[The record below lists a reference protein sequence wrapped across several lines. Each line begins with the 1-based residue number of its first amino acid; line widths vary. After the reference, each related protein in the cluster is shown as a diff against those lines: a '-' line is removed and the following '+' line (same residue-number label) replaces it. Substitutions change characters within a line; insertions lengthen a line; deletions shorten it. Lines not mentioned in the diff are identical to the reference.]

1 MPILR
6 KEKNNKFTT
15 VNNFFIDDTR
25 LKLEGKGFL
34 LFMLSKPDD
43 WKFNFTNF
51 KKSLGIGDKAIRT
64 IIKMLEDLKYL
75 KRERI
80 QDKNGHYE
88 WNYFVY
94 EEPYDME
101 LKRHNLPYAPEG
113 QMVEG
118 DVVRGNIYINT
129 ELSNDKYDKTQD
141 KDEIEKKENHT
152 VFTNELIKLKYI
164 DEADIYD
171 AISFDRL
178 FLKYL
183 NEGYDSNKLFIAI
196 NYIASLVVNRE
207 FKDDDGEIIKN
218 KVGYFKNAIE
228 ANFEKLNKI
237 QNKNNNE
244 LENTEKDDD
253 IWTDIYEDIK
263 NYMDERM

>member
-15 VNNFFIDDTR
+15 VNNFFIDDAR

-51 KKSLGIGDKAIRT
+51 KKSLGIGDKAIRS
-64 IIKMLEDLKYL
+64 IIKMLEELKYL

-101 LKRHNLPYAPEG
+101 PKTNNLPYYPEG
-113 QMVEG
+113 QMVRGDIPEG
-118 DVVRGNIYINT
+118 NVYINT
-129 ELSNDKYDKTQD
+129 ELSNDKYDK
-141 KDEIEKKENHT
+141 KKNTTMINDYEQINYSI
-152 VFTNELIKLKYI
+152 FTNELIKLKYI
-164 DEADIYD
+164 EESDINS
-171 AISFDRL
+171 IVSF
-178 FLKYL
+178 
-183 NEGYDSNKLFIAI
+183 EKLFKNYLKEGHNYKELFSAI
-196 NYIASLVVNRE
+196 NYIVPRVVSRDFLDEN
-207 FKDDDGEIIKN
+207 GEKICN
-218 KVGYFKNAIE
+218 KVGYFKNAIDT
-228 ANFEKLNKI
+228 NFKK
-237 QNKNNNE
+237 
-244 LENTEKDDD
+244 LENLSKELYTDDD
-253 IWTDIYEDIK
+253 NFWNDFDLEIKGDDI
-263 NYMDERM
+263 R

>member
-101 LKRHNLPYAPEG
+101 LKRYNLPYAPEG

-141 KDEIEKKENHT
+141 EDEIEKKEKENHT

-164 DEADIYD
+164 DEADTYD

-228 ANFEKLNKI
+228 ANFEKLDKI
-237 QNKNNNE
+237 QNNNNE
-244 LENTEKDDD
+244 LKNIEQDDD
-253 IWTDIYEDIK
+253 IWADIYEDI
-263 NYMDERM
+263 

>member
-25 LKLEGKGFL
+25 LRLEGKGFL

-51 KKSLGIGDKAIRT
+51 KKSLGIGDKAIRS
-64 IIKMLEDLKYL
+64 IIKTLEDLKYL

-101 LKRHNLPYAPEG
+101 LKRHNLPYYPEG
-113 QMVEG
+113 Q
-118 DVVRGNIYINT
+118 VVRGCIPEGNIYINT
-129 ELSNDKYDKTQD
+129 ELSNDKYDKTQNITTTTTNNY
-141 KDEIEKKENHT
+141 EQINYS

-164 DEADIYD
+164 EESDNNSIV
-171 AISFDRL
+171 SFD
-178 FLKYL
+178 
-183 NEGYDSNKLFIAI
+183 KLFKDYLKEGHDYKELFSAI
-196 NYIASLVVNRE
+196 NYIVPRVISRDFIDEN
-207 FKDDDGEIIKN
+207 GEKIIN

-228 ANFEKLNKI
+228 SNFKKLENLS
-237 QNKNNNE
+237 NE
-244 LENTEKDDD
+244 LYSDDSSFWND
-253 IWTDIYEDIK
+253 FNLEIK
-263 NYMDERM
+263 GDDCR